1 MQDKIALITDGTGG
15 IGLETARGIDDTGAT
30 IVIVGRNEA
39 RGRNAVEDI
48 KSSTGNS
55 NIEFMAADLS
65 SQTAVLLLVDEFE
78 ERYGRLD
85 VLVNNVGGLY
95 GSRRETGDGIE
106 AMFAINHVNPYLLIR
121 RLLPLLQNS
130 APARIVNV
138 TTGAHRFVKLDLDNL
153 QAEREFDTPIA
164 VYARSKLVNLMA
176 SYYLARALDGTGVT
190 VNIADPGV
198 ASTDMNANMTAD
210 FFPQAMRLLFPLW
223 KVIGNFTSVEKAAQS
238 SIYLATSPD
247 VEGITGKY
255 FNPAQKRVKSS
266 RESYN
271 ETYQRWIVEIT
282 DNLVIQAAL
291 KLQSEKFSDK
301 HSLPIH

>member
-1 MQDKIALITDGTGG
+1 MQDKVALITGGTGG
-15 IGLETARGIDDTGAT
+15 IGLETARGIADAGRTV
-30 IVIVGRNEA
+30 VIVGRNEV
-39 RGRNAVEDI
+39 RGLNAVEDL

-55 NIEFMAADLS
+55 NIKFIAADLS
-65 SQTAVLLLVDEFE
+65 SQTTVLHLVDEFE
-78 ERYGRLD
+78 KRYGRLD
-85 VLVNNVGGLY
+85 VLINNVGGLY
-95 GSRRETGDGIE
+95 GRRWETVDGIE
-106 AMFAINHVNPYLLIR
+106 AMFAMNHVNPYLLTR
-121 RLLPLLQNS
+121 RLLPLLKVS

-153 QAEREFDTPIA
+153 QAEREFDTPVA

-176 SYYLARALDGTGVT
+176 SYYLARELDATGVT

-282 DNLVIQAAL
+282 DNLTAQIAL
-291 KLQSEKFSDK
+291 KRLSEKFGDK
-301 HSLPIH
+301 HSLPVR